1 MKKLMVSL
9 TLLAAFAMSASAEM
23 YFDGS
28 LSGTTGPDSYRGTKL
43 DLVIGSGNF
52 ALEPSM
58 ATYKAD
64 NALFQNKTYRTYG
77 VRGAIEASKYTI
89 GGEVGTTPEV
99 NGYSNKYI
107 GTDLTISLT
116 PGSGGHSRLA
126 GPGSRAAVRGGEGV
140 TRIDVGAS
148 IKEVMHKNTSGASD
162 LKTNQTEYSFFAGA
176 KILMANLSASYTGYL
191 YGTRDTAPLINP
203 IPGQTFAYGATPKSS
218 VNARLDLP
226 GYPMITPFV
235 GYTGTKYKN
244 GVKDSSAY
252 LFGAYIDLSMVT
264 ASVQY
269 QLFNNGS
276 ATDGF
281 MSVGAGLKF

>member
-1 MKKLMVSL
+1 MNKLIVSL
-9 TLLAAFAMSASAEM
+9 AMLAALSMNAAA
-23 YFDGS
+23 YFDGGV
-28 LSGTTGPDSYRGTKL
+28 SGTTGPDSYRGTKL

-64 NALFQNKTYRTYG
+64 NALFRNKTYRTYG
-77 VRGAIEASKYTI
+77 LRGAIEASKYTI

-99 NGYSNKYI
+99 NGYSNNYI

-116 PGSGGHSRLA
+116 PGSGGHSRMA
-126 GPGSRAAVRGGEGV
+126 GPGSRGSVRGGEGV

-148 IKEVMHKNTSGASD
+148 VKEVMHKNNSGPAD
-162 LKTNQTEYSFFAGA
+162 RKTNQTEYSFFAGA

-191 YGTRDTAPLINP
+191 YGSRDTAPLINP

-226 GYPMITPFV
+226 GAPMVTPFV
-235 GYTGTKYKN
+235 GYTGTKYKD

-264 ASVQY
+264 ANLSY
-269 QLFNNGS
+269 QIFNNGS

-281 MSVGAGLKF
+281 LSVGAGIKF

>member
-1 MKKLMVSL
+1 MKKLIALL
-9 TLLAAFAMSASAEM
+9 TLLSAFALRASAGM
-23 YFDGS
+23 YFDGGV
-28 LSGTTGPDSYRGTKL
+28 SGTTGPDSYRGTKL

-64 NALFQNKTYRTYG
+64 NAVFKNKTYRSYQL
-77 VRGAIEASKYTI
+77 RGALEADKYTV

-99 NGYSNKYI
+99 NGYSNTSAGADI
-107 GTDLTISLT
+107 TFSLT
-116 PGSGGHSRLA
+116 PGSGGHARLA
-126 GPGSRAAVRGGEGV
+126 GPGSRGSVRGGEGV

-148 IKEVMHKNTSGASD
+148 LKEILHKNTSGASD

-191 YGTRDTAPLINP
+191 YGTRDTATLINP

-226 GYPMITPFV
+226 GYPMVTPFV
-235 GYTGTKYKN
+235 GYTGTKYKD

-252 LFGAYIDLSMVT
+252 LFGAYIDLNLVT
-264 ASVQY
+264 ANLSY
-269 QLFNNGS
+269 QIFDNGS
-276 ATDGF
+276 SKDGF
-281 MSVGAGLKF
+281 LSVGAGLKF

>member
-1 MKKLMVSL
+1 MKKLMVSF
-9 TLLAAFAMSASAEM
+9 TLLAALALSASAGM
-23 YFDGS
+23 YFDGGV
-28 LSGTTGPDSYRGTKL
+28 SGTTGPDSYRGTKL
-43 DLVIGSGNF
+43 DLVIGAGNF
-52 ALEPSM
+52 AFEPSM

-64 NALFQNKTYRTYG
+64 NARFKNKTYRAYG
-77 VRGAIEASKYTI
+77 VRGAVEANKYTI

-126 GPGSRAAVRGGEGV
+126 GPGSRGSVRGGEGV

-148 IKEVMHKNTSGASD
+148 IKEIMHKNTTTTAD
-162 LKTNQTEYSFFAGA
+162 QKTNQTQFSLFAGA
-176 KILMANLSASYTGYL
+176 KILMANLSASWTGYT

-226 GYPMITPFV
+226 GAPMVTPFV
-235 GYTGTKYKN
+235 GYTGTKYKDA
-244 GVKDSSAY
+244 KDSSAY
-252 LFGAYIDLSMVT
+252 LLGAYLDLSMVT
-264 ASVQY
+264 ANIQY
-269 QLFNNGS
+269 QIFNNGS

-281 MSVGAGLKF
+281 LSVGAGLKF